1 MERDWEAVLMNV
13 EPVSKAI
20 DAGMPPEMVSEVI
33 AKFDAAW
40 QAVKKAVQFVSQC
53 VSAESQ

>member
-1 MERDWEAVLMNV
+1 MECTRKDFLMDEYVN
-13 EPVSKAI
+13 KAI

-33 AKFDAAW
+33 ALCDTAW

-53 VSAESQ
+53 IKSQ

>member
-1 MERDWEAVLMNV
+1 MERNSEAVLMNV

-20 DAGMPPEMVSEVI
+20 VAGMPPEMVSEVI
-33 AKFDAAW
+33 ALCDTAW
-40 QAVKKAVQFVSQC
+40 QVVKKTVQLVSQC